1 VNGPESPP
9 RLRLSA
15 APGSALAAGLS
26 AARARE
32 PSDAQLR
39 ALEAGIVASLGAAAA
54 GAGLSAARG
63 QAPAPG
69 VAPAP
74 AVAPVFASAG
84 ALKLAAVF
92 VALAAAASG
101 VTMFR
106 HRQHRDVVQRSSPV
120 VTAPF
125 ARPADA
131 PAPPAPIAPAGQ
143 PLPVVEPRVTRA
155 EHPERARHG
164 ADELALIA
172 RAQRSLASDPAAAL
186 ALVEDNRRP
195 LAQSSFAQEAE
206 VIAVAALA
214 RLGRTDEAGAR
225 AARFVARFP
234 DSVHA
239 ARMRRVAAIRR

>member
-26 AARARE
+26 AARARG

-54 GAGLSAARG
+54 SAGLSAARG

-69 VAPAP
+69 VAP
-74 AVAPVFASAG
+74 VFASAG
-84 ALKLAAVF
+84 ALKLAAVV

-120 VTAPF
+120 ATAPF
-125 ARPADA
+125 ARLADP

-155 EHPERARHG
+155 EHPGRTRHG

-186 ALVEDNRRP
+186 ALVEDNRRL

-214 RLGRTDEAGAR
+214 RLGRTDEAAAR

-239 ARMRRVAAIRR
+239 ARMRRVAAIGRDAIIN